1 MRKFLEVFDS
11 AGGIGLFVDAKDA
24 EAQAHY
30 ERFGFVSLPDS
41 PRLLFLPAQTIR
53 DVLAEENLFE

>member
-24 EAQAHY
+24 EAQAYY
-30 ERFGFVSLPDS
+30 ERFGFDSLPDS
-41 PRLLFLPAQTIR
+41 QRLLLLPTQTIR
-53 DVLAEENLFE
+53 EALVDDS